1 MSVELSVYHAS
12 VRVSVSVFSVVR
24 DVVVRCL
31 ILFVCVCVCVGA
43 VFDFMLSYEPR
54 WGYPGSKW
62 GS

>member
-1 MSVELSVYHAS
+1 MYHAS
-12 VRVSVSVFSVVR
+12 VRVSVSVFSIVR

-31 ILFVCVCVCVGA
+31 ILFVCVCVCVCVGA
-43 VFDFMLSYEPR
+43 VFGFMLSYEPR